1 MRSRAGALRPRAF
14 AAFAAFAASAAF
26 AAFAA
31 SAASMASLLA
41 SFSLSLASARAEA
54 KDKEKEANKLAIE
67 AAEAAKAAKAAEA
80 AKAAKAAKA
89 RGRKAPARDLIHPAL
104 LDTDAC
110 LYANKQDRGI
120 KVAECVHPDYSEIED
135 HAGANKDHLLDQ
147 LAQLELRFM
156 GNPTYQHEIYFRGQ
170 FKCPGQ
176 PGRHSGMA
184 KVTAVEAMVGKRAL
198 PKFLYRFTVVWEDAA
213 QPRACQ
219 CDKDAFI
226 KSVMYTW

>member
-1 MRSRAGALRPRAF
+1 MDTL
-14 AAFAAFAASAAF
+14 
-26 AAFAA
+26 
-31 SAASMASLLA
+31 
-41 SFSLSLASARAEA
+41 
-54 KDKEKEANKLAIE
+54 
-67 AAEAAKAAKAAEA
+67 
-80 AKAAKAAKA
+80 
-89 RGRKAPARDLIHPAL
+89 RDLIHPAL

-198 PKFLYRFTVVWEDAA
+198 TKFLYRFTVVWEDAA